1 MDTFV
6 VPDIEERGLT
16 LGLHALTPRE
26 RDVFVIYDLQ
36 LYYEKEGCFADHVL
50 NVPEKFDWLEDVLER
65 IGDLGSLRAIR
76 QLRELDANETPQAL
90 ALCNAYGARNKFRW
104 ALNAIYSIRAFSSSG
119 AAMVPNMRFQRTP
132 SRCSA
137 AAEPRR

>member
-90 ALCNAYGARNKFRW
+90 ALCNAYGARNEFRW
-104 ALNAIYSIRAFSSSG
+104 TCLERYLLNQGVQLKWGSNG
-119 AAMVPNMRFQRTP
+119 A
-132 SRCSA
+132 
-137 AAEPRR
+137 